1 VDWLVSEG
9 ESVTAFKKTKLACV
23 SGHDRVA
30 GQEAGVMASPRRLG
44 LISWTFARMRPYR
57 GRMAFLVGIAFTQIV
72 LGLLSPWPLKIVV
85 DNVLGGEP
93 LPSYLAEPIRAVSA
107 DSRVGSLVVIVAA
120 GLLLQLVSQVVSM
133 ANTQVQV
140 DTGQRMVY
148 SLRAKLLVSATP

>member
-1 VDWLVSEG
+1 
-9 ESVTAFKKTKLACV
+9 
-23 SGHDRVA
+23 
-30 GQEAGVMASPRRLG
+30 
-44 LISWTFARMRPYR
+44 MRPYR

-120 GLLLQLVSQVVSM
+120 GLLLQLV
-133 ANTQVQV
+133 
-140 DTGQRMVY
+140 
-148 SLRAKLLVSATP
+148 LATCRRSHCVITSPHGRRIRYTASRPMRTACMTS